1 MALVFAQEQDAGSL
15 NGYEIIRIG
24 SGSVTRSLLS
34 SMLLA
39 FDDAY
44 RTATVQGSQILRKS
58 LLNAF
63 VSADDNGEST
73 SQLAANLGKNLII
86 LNSRWNN
93 IQIVNMNPGRE
104 FIVVE
109 YADGH
114 YDLLGVRR
122 GTRVQTLFEEDDS
135 FVQMLLD
142 A

>member
-24 SGSVTRSLLS
+24 SGSMTRSLLS

-109 YADGH
+109 HADGH

-122 GTRVQTLFEEDDS
+122 GTRVQTLFEGDDS